1 MPIFT
6 SKTEKEAGAILSL
19 VIQGLSISPDRG
31 IRIVSYVNT
40 LMRDYENLPSE
51 ALKEIP
57 LNLKSNEKFFAS
69 FVLGNRYAPIFI
81 KMNTEEVETFL
92 SGIAESLKIYEDK
105 ETEILDYLVD
115 DVMGKMV
122 EAKMNLPDIVKN
134 MANSKFSDIE
144 KDYIFFSYGLN
155 FVYGKIS

>member
-6 SKTEKEAGAILSL
+6 GKTEKEAGAILSL
-19 VIQGLSISPDRG
+19 VVQGLSIRPDRG
-31 IRIVSYVNT
+31 KHVVSYVNT
-40 LMRDYENLPSE
+40 LMRDYENRPSE

-57 LNLKSNEKFFAS
+57 LNLKSNERYFAS
-69 FVLGNRYAPIFI
+69 FVLGNYYAPIFI

-92 SGIAESLKIYEDK
+92 SGIAESLKIHEDK

-115 DVMGKMV
+115 EIMGRMV
-122 EAKMNLPDIVKN
+122 EAKMTLSDIVKN
-134 MANSKFSDIE
+134 MANSKLSDIE
-144 KDYIFFSYGLN
+144 KDYAFFTYGLN